1 MTTDKKLHLIITSEH
16 GKTKAFAFVKQRLLN
31 IGWAVA
37 VLLLGSC
44 LGWGFA
50 GENIALRLQNN
61 IYKRELAEVRE
72 EHRQVLAQADHQEK
86 EQKELLDSALTEL
99 RKRSEVIESILS
111 TVGVN
116 LEVQESRS
124 NAGGPY
130 TSLPDDTYE
139 NLTFKV
145 DHYLDTIQSVP
156 LGSPVPGTISSP
168 FGRRLDP
175 INNRAAFH
183 DGVDIRNQL
192 GTKVKA
198 PAAGL
203 VATKGYTAGYGN
215 YLIIDH
221 GNEFE
226 TRYYHLQKSLVPE
239 GAQVKRGQLIAQL
252 GNTGRSTGAHLHYT
266 MIYKGKAV
274 NPYRFMQIA
283 SLMAGTGATGAK

>member
-1 MTTDKKLHLIITSEH
+1 MRTDKKLHLIITSEH
-16 GKTKAFAFVKQRLLN
+16 GKTRAFSFAKQRLVT
-31 IGWAVA
+31 IGWAVTA
-37 VLLLGSC
+37 LFMGSF

-50 GENIALRLQNN
+50 GENVALRLQNG
-61 IYKRELAEVRE
+61 IYKRELAEVRD
-72 EHRQVLAQADHQEK
+72 EHRQVLAQSAHQEK
-86 EQKELLDSALTEL
+86 EQKALLESALSEL
-99 RKRSEVIESILS
+99 RQRSEVIESILS
-111 TVGVN
+111 TVGVDI
-116 LEVQESRS
+116 EVRESRS

-130 TSLPDDTYE
+130 ASLPSDNYE
-139 NLTFKV
+139 DLTFKV

-168 FGRRLDP
+168 FGRRIDP

-198 PAAGL
+198 PAAG
-203 VATKGYTAGYGN
+203 VVSRGYTVGYGN
-215 YLIIDH
+215 YLVIDH

-226 TRYYHLQKSLVPE
+226 TRYYHLHKILVPE
-239 GAQVKRGQLIAQL
+239 GAQVKRGQVIAQL

-266 MIYKGKAV
+266 MKYKGKAV

-283 SLMAGTGATGAK
+283 SLMAGAKAAK

>member
-1 MTTDKKLHLIITSEH
+1 MATDEKLHLIITSER
-16 GKTKAFAFVKQRLLN
+16 GKTRAFSFAKRRIATV
-31 IGWAVA
+31 GWTVA
-37 VLLLGSC
+37 ALMLGSC
-44 LGWGFA
+44 LGWGFT
-50 GENIALRLQNN
+50 GENIALRLQNG
-61 IYKRELAEVRE
+61 IYKRELAEVHE
-72 EHRQVLAQADHQEK
+72 QHRQVLDQAANQEQ
-86 EQKELLDSALTEL
+86 EQRALLDSALTEL

-111 TVGVN
+111 TVGIN
-116 LEVQESRS
+116 LEVRESRS

-139 NLTFKV
+139 NLTIKV

-183 DGVDIRNQL
+183 DGVDIRNQI

-198 PAAGL
+198 PAAG
-203 VATKGYTAGYGN
+203 VVSSRGYTDGYGN

-226 TRYYHLQKSLVPE
+226 TKYYHLNKILVPE
-239 GAQVKRGQLIAQL
+239 GVEVKRGQAIAQL

-266 MIYKGKAV
+266 MKYKGKSV

-283 SLMAGTGATGAK
+283 SLMAGATAAK